1 MSFFERFH
9 NKIYNKKIFVLFT
22 WSTRILLFLGF
33 LPSGLKKLIGER
45 FTLLGLDSP
54 VGFFFEALYRT
65 GYYWNYLGF
74 MQYEGNNYQEANKY
88 FQKVEGEEK
97 YSDKLSYFKADM
109 AFKEGSFQKAIDAG
123 LAAMPKSNASE
134 KSELNKIIGESYFNL
149 QQYDKA
155 LPYLKEYTKI

>member
-1 MSFFERFH
+1 
-9 NKIYNKKIFVLFT
+9 
-22 WSTRILLFLGF
+22 
-33 LPSGLKKLIGER
+33 
-45 FTLLGLDSP
+45 
-54 VGFFFEALYRT
+54 
-65 GYYWNYLGF
+65 

-155 LPYLKEYTKI
+155 LPYLKEYKGKKGKWSNTDFYQLGYTYTCKRIMKMRYRNSIKLLRETIR